1 MKEKVKILWVDDE
14 IDLLK
19 PYLIF
24 LEEKGFALSSVTN
37 GLDAINKI
45 RSEEFKLVIL
55 DEHMPGLSGLETLQH
70 IKSINPFLPV
80 MMITKT
86 EEEDIMDEAIGS
98 KIADYLIKPVNPRQI
113 LLAIKKILENENLIS
128 RKISSDYRAQ
138 FNQISS
144 MIDAASTFD
153 EWVEIYKKL
162 TYWELELENSKD
174 ETLDE
179 VLALQHEG
187 ANSGFARFI
196 RSNYIKWLNNPS
208 DNKPVMSPGVF
219 HSSVFPLLDR
229 GEKVFVLLIDNLRYD
244 QWKTL
249 QRDITMHLRLE
260 KEEIYCSILPTA
272 TQYSRNAIFAGLMPN
287 YIFEKFP
294 DMWVF
299 DEDESG
305 KNLMEK
311 ELFEK
316 HIAREGK
323 KYKFNYEKISNIKAG
338 KKIAESVGDLLNYDL
353 NILIYNFV
361 DMLSHS
367 STDME
372 VIQELANNDR
382 AYRSL
387 TLSWFRHSYLL
398 DLIKGISGTG
408 VKVVLM
414 TDHGAIRV
422 HNPIKVVGDKKT
434 SSNLRYKMG
443 RQLSYNPKEVFEIT
457 KPELIHLPKANIT
470 SSYIFAMNYDFMVYP
485 NNYNYFVNYYRNTY
499 QHGGVSME
507 EMLLPIICLQ
517 A

>member
-1 MKEKVKILWVDDE
+1 MKEEVKILWVDDE
-14 IDLLK
+14 MDLLK

-24 LEEKGFALSSVTN
+24 LEEKGFLMSSVTN
-37 GLDAINKI
+37 GLDAINRIK
-45 RSEEFKLVIL
+45 SEEFDLLIL

-70 IKSINPFLPV
+70 IKSFNPFLPV
-80 MMITKT
+80 MMITKS

-113 LLAIKKILENENLIS
+113 LLAIKKILENKRLIS
-128 RKISSDYRAQ
+128 RKTTMEYRTQ
-138 FNQISS
+138 
-144 MIDAASTFD
+144 FD
-153 EWVEIYKKL
+153 EISRMINNAFTFNEWVDIYKKL
-162 TYWELELENSKD
+162 TYWELELESSMD

-179 VLALQHEG
+179 VLELQHEE
-187 ANSGFARFI
+187 ANKGFSRFI
-196 RSNYIKWLNNPS
+196 KSNYIKWFS
-208 DNKPVMSPGVF
+208 DPKADKPLMSPGVF
-219 HSSVFPLLDR
+219 YSSVFPLLDK
-229 GEKVFVLLIDNLRYD
+229 GEKVIVLLIDNFRFD

-249 QRDITMHLRLE
+249 QRDITMYLKLE
-260 KEEIYCSILPTA
+260 KEELYFSILPTA
-272 TQYSRNAIFAGLMPN
+272 TQYSRNSIFAGLMPCS
-287 YIFEKFP
+287 IFEKYP
-294 DMWVF
+294 EIWVF

-316 HIAREGK
+316 QLARSGK
-323 KYKFNYEKISNIKAG
+323 KYKFNYEKINNIKAG
-338 KKIAESVGDLLNYDL
+338 KKLTESAGDLLNYDL

-361 DMLSHS
+361 DLLSHA

-398 DLIKGISGTG
+398 ELIKAIAGSG
-408 VKVVLM
+408 VKVILM

-422 HNPIKVVGDKKT
+422 NNPIKVVGDKKT
-434 SSNLRYKMG
+434 SPNLRYKMG
-443 RQLSYNPKEVFEIT
+443 RNLAYNPKEVFEIN
-457 KPELIHLPKANIT
+457 KPELIHLPKANIS

-499 QHGGVSME
+499 QHGGISME
-507 EMLLPIICLQ
+507 EMLLPLISMQ